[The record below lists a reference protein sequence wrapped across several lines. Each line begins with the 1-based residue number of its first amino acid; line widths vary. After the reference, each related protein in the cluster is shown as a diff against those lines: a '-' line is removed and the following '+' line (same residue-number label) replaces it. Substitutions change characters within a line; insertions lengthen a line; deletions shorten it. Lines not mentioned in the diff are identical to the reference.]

1 MAVKANALDDPR
13 PEEDVVDGFKVL
25 AYLPSRTVLK
35 RLEELHLMRGKR
47 TGGAKSSK
55 RSIIQKPLKR
65 KRTRLDRSDFD
76 EYEDDEDEDGDG
88 VSEKD
93 LKRVRD
99 IAKELPHASTGRGK
113 IKNCFRHVYLANFI
127 YLVLHQKEHGL
138 LNPICFSKQEE
149 EAVTGPVVAMKSV
162 QSSPGSGR
170 DDRSNAATQSLVH
183 NSSEHLV
190 LATAAPGGHVAQVPP
205 VMGFGGQP
213 QGQDAAS
220 SRYGALPLSANVAY
234 HGANPPMF
242 NQHNL
247 AFPGGGNA
255 LPLVGASGNAL
266 PIASAGPSM
275 QQGAPLAN
283 GVPTRQ

>member
-1 MAVKANALDDPR
+1 
-13 PEEDVVDGFKVL
+13 
-25 AYLPSRTVLK
+25 
-35 RLEELHLMRGKR
+35 
-47 TGGAKSSK
+47 
-55 RSIIQKPLKR
+55 
-65 KRTRLDRSDFD
+65 
-76 EYEDDEDEDGDG
+76 
-88 VSEKD
+88 
-93 LKRVRD
+93 
-99 IAKELPHASTGRGK
+99 
-113 IKNCFRHVYLANFI
+113 
-127 YLVLHQKEHGL
+127 
-138 LNPICFSKQEE
+138 
-149 EAVTGPVVAMKSV
+149 MKSV

-183 NSSEHLV
+183 NSSDHLV
-190 LATAAPGGHVAQVPP
+190 FATAAPGGIVLWFGVFFCLSLALGHVAQVPP